1 MASEALPRKFFRNR
15 TQHKEIIMLINTRT
29 FRTKTLREQFTAG
42 CVLGAV
48 VAFMSIAT
56 LTHSTSTHAQAR
68 ENRGEVSLSL
78 FGLSWKPNYST
89 SFGKNRTVGSGVVK
103 EATRDVQK
111 FSRLELELPANVMV
125 VQVAAS
131 ESESLSIQADD
142 NVIPLI
148 KSDVSNGVL
157 RIYGDRERGFSTKNE
172 IKMKLNVKTLDGI
185 ELKGS
190 GDVFGESLT
199 GDKLDII
206 VRGSGDVGF
215 KSLKAN
221 EFSVAVKGS
230 GDIKVLS
237 LAAKNVT
244 AQVHGSGD
252 ISLGQMDASD
262 TKLSVHGSGDVKAE
276 GKSDRVDI
284 EVHGSGDVRAGSLK
298 ARDATVRVRAS
309 GDAEV
314 YASEKLV
321 ASVMGSGDIR
331 YSGAPKDVSRDVKGS
346 GDIVAR

>member
-1 MASEALPRKFFRNR
+1 
-15 TQHKEIIMLINTRT
+15 
-29 FRTKTLREQFTAG
+29 
-42 CVLGAV
+42 
-48 VAFMSIAT
+48 
-56 LTHSTSTHAQAR
+56 
-68 ENRGEVSLSL
+68 
-78 FGLSWKPNYST
+78 
-89 SFGKNRTVGSGVVK
+89 
-103 EATRDVQK
+103 
-111 FSRLELELPANVMV
+111 VMV

-142 NVIPLI
+142 NLIPLI

-157 RIYGDRERGFSTKNE
+157 RVYGDTDRGFSTKNE
-172 IKMKLNVKTLDGI
+172 IKMKLVVKALESI
-185 ELKGS
+185 EIKGS

-221 EFSVAVKGS
+221 EIAVAVKGS

-262 TKLSVHGSGDVKAE
+262 AKLSVHGSGDVKAE